1 MVMEDIM
8 PYFPKQEQLQ
18 QVFAIFDKDENGD
31 VSLEEVEMACLEI
44 HKERQS
50 LASSMRDLDSAV
62 VSRAMNHSARPG

>member
-1 MVMEDIM
+1 MVVDDIM
-8 PYFPKQEQLQ
+8 PYFPNKEHLH
-18 QVFAIFDKDENGD
+18 QVFALLDKDENGD

-62 VSRAMNHSARPG
+62 VSSNLAAVPL

>member
-1 MVMEDIM
+1 MLVSDIM
-8 PYFPKQEQLQ
+8 PYFPNKEQLQ
-18 QVFAIFDKDENGD
+18 QVFTIFDKDENGD

-62 VSRAMNHSARPG
+62 VNF